1 MKNYFFLTGQNFL
14 LSFSFQLYSFIST
27 GKGQVLQKAWCDF
40 ICTANLTDFIGIF
53 QASKITHMLMYVQ
66 IQIVVLLLQKV
77 SVFVHLP
84 YFCFAA
90 LNSRR
95 IHSCKYHH
103 KRGKKALI
111 LKKEKEKQKKKKH
124 EKMLA

>member
-1 MKNYFFLTGQNFL
+1 M
-14 LSFSFQLYSFIST
+14 
-27 GKGQVLQKAWCDF
+27 LQKAWCDF

-66 IQIVVLLLQKV
+66 IQIVALLLQKV

-95 IHSCKYHH
+95 IRSCKYHH
-103 KRGKKALI
+103 TRGKKALI
-111 LKKEKEKQKKKKH
+111 
-124 EKMLA
+124 